1 MQAPIRALYLCDN
14 RFVLINAHPYQVR
27 VTWRIQGTD
36 EQGELTLRAAP
47 AADPPFSEVEL
58 AVAHSGTLAL
68 YRGEELLGVREN
80 ERMACAPVTSS
91 AALVAAASSTAGA
104 WSAPFTWP
112 IVAVHL
118 HLLKNGRVSPGV
130 SSANRTCCTPSN
142 GSFAAKPAGAW
153 LFCAGH
159 TFLPDG
165 RLLVAGGHISDA
177 QGLPDTHIFKVNDQS
192 WTNDGADAEG
202 TMVPD
207 DDAAAERSG
216 GGHRR
221 DTTRTSSTWA
231 SPRSGPAAPGGR

>member
-1 MQAPIRALYLCDN
+1 MVHSRSRAPLTGLLPAILAALLGTACDRNAGPPAAPSGDAPSPRPEGDEAPIRALYLCDN

-27 VTWRIQGTD
+27 VTWRVQGTD

-104 WSAPFTWP
+104 WSAPFSWP

-118 HLLKNGRVSPGV
+118 HLPERI
-130 SSANRTCCTPSN
+130 
-142 GSFAAKPAGAW
+142 GA
-153 LFCAGH
+153 
-159 TFLPDG
+159 
-165 RLLVAGGHISDA
+165 RLG
-177 QGLPDTHIFKVNDQS
+177 
-192 WTNDGADAEG
+192 
-202 TMVPD
+202 
-207 DDAAAERSG
+207 
-216 GGHRR
+216 
-221 DTTRTSSTWA
+221 
-231 SPRSGPAAPGGR
+231 